1 MNKTEGFS
9 KLTGILKPDE
19 NKELN
24 YVFKGNESTKI
35 TLLLTPVYFHD
46 KVRSNHISGYRASQK
61 GFQLGS
67 VRNNHNYYSTNSGVK
82 ISFEV
87 EFNINLVSLRYELLR
102 N

>member
-67 VRNNHNYYSTNSGVK
+67 VRNHNYYSTNSGVK